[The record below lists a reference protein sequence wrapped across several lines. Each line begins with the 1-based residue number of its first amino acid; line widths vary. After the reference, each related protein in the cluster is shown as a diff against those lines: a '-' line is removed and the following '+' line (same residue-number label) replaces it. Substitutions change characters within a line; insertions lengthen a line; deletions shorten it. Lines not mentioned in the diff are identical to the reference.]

1 MSSAVL
7 ILSPLCAVAGFL
19 LKLYADKYTQHKISM
34 RERRV
39 ASLEYKLKEFYFPFY
54 TNLKSESIVSNMNI
68 KGEAVFELEKF
79 VMKCHLENQKIIMAH
94 MVAAALH
101 GKLLPV
107 KGLYRAGMQ
116 TRLLDT
122 T

>member
-1 MSSAVL
+1 MKPRLRGRITQLWRHRTGIARQ
-7 ILSPLCAVAGFL
+7 AAAAQAL
-19 LKLYADKYTQHKISM
+19 LL
-34 RERRV
+34 
-39 ASLEYKLKEFYFPFY
+39 
-54 TNLKSESIVSNMNI
+54 
-68 KGEAVFELEKF
+68 G
-79 VMKCHLENQKIIMAH
+79 IMAH